1 MAVGKNNNLEM
12 LKEIH
17 FPHSLGLLYS
27 AFTYYTGFKVN
38 SGEYKLMGL
47 APYGEPKYKELIIN
61 NLLDLKEDG
70 SFKLNM
76 KFFNYASGLTMTNK
90 KFSELF
96 GEPVRNPEKDKLT
109 QFHMDIA
116 ASIQAVTEE
125 IILKIVK
132 DLVREYK
139 IRIFV

>member
-1 MAVGKNNNLEM
+1 
-12 LKEIH
+12 
-17 FPHSLGLLYS
+17 
-27 AFTYYTGFKVN
+27 
-38 SGEYKLMGL
+38 MGL

-109 QFHMDIA
+109 QFPW
-116 ASIQAVTEE
+116 
-125 IILKIVK
+125 IL
-132 DLVREYK
+132 LHPYRQ
-139 IRIFV
+139 